1 MTRNEILKIINEE
14 IMNKDENIDVDKLE
28 EYLQLF
34 NSVADVLNIKKIE
47 LKFKNEFL
55 FIENIKSIMNKN
67 NDFVCGEKESI
78 INDIQNPKE
87 NKSHSIYK
95 HYKKFGELYNI
106 LEVGYNNEG
115 QWLLFGIY
123 YDNSDETLIS
133 KIKNNKFRK
142 KLIEEFPNLDLQE
155 DYELYS
161 YYWYIDAER
170 CNDNDYVKEIADNM
184 LKLDNI
190 LNSL

>member
-1 MTRNEILKIINEE
+1 MTRNEILKIIDEE
-14 IMNKDENIDVDKLE
+14 IINEDENIDIDKLD

-34 NSVADVLNIKKIE
+34 NSVVEVLNIKKIE

-55 FIENIKSIMNKN
+55 FIENIKNIMNKN
-67 NDFVCGEKESI
+67 NDFVCVEKESI
-78 INDIQNPKE
+78 INDIINQNWC
-87 NKSHSIYK
+87 HSIYK
-95 HYKKFGELYNI
+95 HYEKFGGLYNI

-123 YDNSDETLIS
+123 YDNSDETLIN

-142 KLIEEFPNLDLQE
+142 KLIEEFPNLDLE
-155 DYELYS
+155 EEKYKPYL

-170 CNDNDYVKEIADNM
+170 CNDNDYIKEIADNI
-184 LKLDNI
+184 LKLDDI
-190 LNSL
+190 LSNL